1 MLHSLVVAVVAGVDA
16 VPNLSRSHILVTFLC
31 LVAGFFSGFGLLVV
45 ASHARSKDAPARAI
59 SREFDAPLEGRP
71 VVGQEAIDLA
81 MNFYKISK
89 PADANQPVFDPELK
103 DRGLTVKSSWFGKTQ
118 VYIGPSAFANWAM
131 LGSTLA
137 HEVEVHCR
145 QNFPM
150 IFIKDRL
157 GLDGTS
163 DAEREAYRYEISN
176 ASRFGLS
183 GRDAGLIAATV
194 EYYYPRGK

>member
-1 MLHSLVVAVVAGVDA
+1 MLTQNHS
-16 VPNLSRSHILVTFLC
+16 RILLTFLC
-31 LVAGFFSGFGLLVV
+31 LITGFFSGFGLLAA
-45 ASHARSKDAPARAI
+45 ASQSRTSGVSVRAI
-59 SREFDAPLEGRP
+59 SSDSDVLLEGRP
-71 VVGQEAIDLA
+71 VAGQEAIDLA
-81 MNFYKISK
+81 MAYYKISK
-89 PADANQPVFDPELK
+89 PSDANHPLFDSELK

-145 QNFPM
+145 QNFPL

-163 DAEREAYRYEISN
+163 DAEREAYRYEITN

>member
-1 MLHSLVVAVVAGVDA
+1 VVNR
-16 VPNLSRSHILVTFLC
+16 NLSRILLTCLC
-31 LVAGFFSGFGLLVV
+31 LTSGFVSGFGLLAA
-45 ASHARSKDAPARAI
+45 ASHSRTSVVSVRAI
-59 SREFDAPLEGRP
+59 SADSDAPLEGRP
-71 VVGQEAIDLA
+71 VAGQEAIDLA
-81 MNFYKISK
+81 MTYYKISK
-89 PADANQPVFDPELK
+89 PSDANAPLFDSELK

-137 HEVEVHCR
+137 HEVEVHCN

-163 DAEREAYRYEISN
+163 DAEREAYRYEITN